1 MLREQMR
8 QMQDRDIEYEKML
21 EWWNEIHRANYVY
34 VPTKND
40 EVDKKLAEY
49 INNADVATK
58 SKCLF
63 VRESDGIYSY
73 FLKKVLMK
81 VEENK
86 LIIRVGGGYMSMEE
100 FLERHNPIELSK
112 KLL

>member
-1 MLREQMR
+1 MR
-8 QMQDRDIEYEKML
+8 FMQDRDIECEKML
-21 EWWNEIHRANYVY
+21 EWWNEIYRANLVY

-49 INNADVATK
+49 INNCEVSTK

-63 VRESDGIYSY
+63 VREQAGVYSY

-86 LIIRVGGGYMSMEE
+86 IIIRVGGGYMSMEE
-100 FLERHNPIELSK
+100 FLERHNPIDLS
-112 KLL
+112 